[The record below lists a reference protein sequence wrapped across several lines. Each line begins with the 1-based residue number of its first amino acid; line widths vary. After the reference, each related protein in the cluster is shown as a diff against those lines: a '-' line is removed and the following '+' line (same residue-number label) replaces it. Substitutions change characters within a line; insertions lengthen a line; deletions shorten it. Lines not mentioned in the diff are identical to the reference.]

1 MFQFNRNKILHAD
14 YVVAPPQYVVELE
27 DEDEEGKE
35 ETPRR
40 SATLLLLLLCIDKER
55 DTGSGPLQ
63 RRFLLLFI
71 PRSERGE
78 CDGSFVEETEKRG
91 GRRRM

>member
-27 DEDEEGKE
+27 DEDEEE
-35 ETPRR
+35 EEKTPRR
-40 SATLLLLLLCIDKER
+40 SATLLLLLCIDKER
-55 DTGSGPLQ
+55 DTGRGPLQ
-63 RRFLLLFI
+63 SRFLLLFI

-78 CDGSFVEETEKRG
+78 CDGSFVEEAEERG